1 MVQLII
7 NSVLL
12 GAALAMDAFSVS
24 IANGIIEPN
33 MRKRRMFM
41 IAGVYALFQLM
52 MPMIGWFLITTVE
65 GIFNSFKIFIPWIAL
80 ILLLFIGGKMVI
92 EGITIGILILKSVLI
107 GEDPSIEAASRISVG
122 IFCRPAR

>member
-1 MVQLII
+1 MIQLII

-33 MRKRRMFM
+33 MRKRRMLM
-41 IAGVYALFQLM
+41 IAGVYAIFQMM

-65 GIFNSFKIFIPWIAL
+65 GIFNSFKTFIPWIAL

-92 EGITIGILILKSVLI
+92 EGIKDRKQ
-107 GEDPSIEAASRISVG
+107 GEKKEEKDQPAAKLTFGVKAI
-122 IFCRPAR
+122 